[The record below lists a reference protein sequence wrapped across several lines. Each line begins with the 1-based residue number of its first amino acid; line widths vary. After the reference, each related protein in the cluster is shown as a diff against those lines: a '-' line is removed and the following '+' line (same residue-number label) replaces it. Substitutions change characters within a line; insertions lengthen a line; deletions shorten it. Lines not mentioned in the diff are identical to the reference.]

1 MVQER
6 TEETPKQAET
16 KENPHEAKETEAK
29 ENPHKAKEDI
39 KESTE
44 EVVEE
49 KETHEAEILSW
60 IIGSFSLPVVIIII
74 RILNI
79 V

>member
-6 TEETPKQAET
+6 TEESPKEAET

-29 ENPHKAKEDI
+29 ENSHKAKEDQAKGDI
-39 KESTE
+39 KESTGEVE

-49 KETHEAEILSW
+49 KEIHEAEILS
-60 IIGSFSLPVVIIII
+60 
-74 RILNI
+74 
-79 V
+79 